1 MTIVTGK
8 PNLRAV
14 RPDDEPPAPKKPLTL
29 IEAAEA
35 DDHLAELKAMRQI
48 LARALS
54 APNCPPR
61 DMAALSRRQLEIG
74 REIDAL
80 VAAAEREADVNHG
93 ATEAE
98 AWDES
103 AI

>member
-1 MTIVTGK
+1 VDKRAPLRSVK
-8 PNLRAV
+8 PNEA
-14 RPDDEPPAPKKPLTL
+14 PEAPKKPLTL
-29 IEAAEA
+29 VEAAEA
-35 DDHLAELKAMRQI
+35 DDRMAELKAMRQI

-54 APNCPPR
+54 EPNCPPR

-80 VAAAEREADVNHG
+80 RAALEREGDADHG

-98 AWDES
+98 AWDQS